1 MAAADPDIGMLG
13 HEEDLLLVDCPH
25 GYRQLMQK
33 MVMAYRLLLDRFEVK
48 FFIRADVDSV
58 LLAGAFICLFDS
70 FKGHFS
76 EIFHLTRTK
85 ANLIFPL
92 VFHT

>member
-1 MAAADPDIGMLG
+1 MAAADPDIGMLAR
-13 HEEDLLLVDCPH
+13 EEDLLLVDCPH

-58 LLAGAFICLFDS
+58 LLAGAFICLLDS

-76 EIFHLTRTK
+76 EIFHLTRTQRQ
-85 ANLIFPL
+85 
-92 VFHT
+92 T

>member
-1 MAAADPDIGMLG
+1 MATADPDIGMLG

-33 MVMAYRLLLDRFEVK
+33 MVMAYRLLLDRFEVR

-58 LLAGAFICLFDS
+58 LLACWCF
-70 FKGHFS
+70 H
-76 EIFHLTRTK
+76 IFVWFCYR
-85 ANLIFPL
+85 
-92 VFHT
+92 

>member
-33 MVMAYRLLLDRFEVK
+33 LVMAYRLLLDRFEVK

-58 LLAGAFICLFDS
+58 LLAGAFIWEPS
-70 FKGHFS
+70 VKAGHKFM
-76 EIFHLTRTK
+76 
-85 ANLIFPL
+85 N
-92 VFHT
+92 